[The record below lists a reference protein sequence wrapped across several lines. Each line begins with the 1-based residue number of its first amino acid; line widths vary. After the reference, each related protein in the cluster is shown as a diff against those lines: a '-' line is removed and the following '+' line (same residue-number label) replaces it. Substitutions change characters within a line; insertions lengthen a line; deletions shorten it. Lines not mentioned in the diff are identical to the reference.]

1 MNIIIMFLENVVEN
15 AYVSFT
21 ELQGE
26 EDRGLDLSPCDGSEP
41 HGHTDA

>member
-1 MNIIIMFLENVVEN
+1 MNIIIRFLENVVEN
-15 AYVSFT
+15 AYIYFT

-26 EDRGLDLSPCDGSEP
+26 EDRGLDLSPCYGSEP